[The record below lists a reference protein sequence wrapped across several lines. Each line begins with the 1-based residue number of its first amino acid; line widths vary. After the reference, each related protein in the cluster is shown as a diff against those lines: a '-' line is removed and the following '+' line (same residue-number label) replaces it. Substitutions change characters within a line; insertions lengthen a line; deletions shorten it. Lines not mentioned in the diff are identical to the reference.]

1 VIWRTI
7 PDHTTV
13 KTLATGLD
21 LSNFRFFNSKNS
33 CESPMANPKN
43 SSTPNHLQQAK
54 SNPFKKAL
62 LAILAVM
69 ALFYVGYWFSQ
80 MVF

>member
-1 VIWRTI
+1 
-7 PDHTTV
+7 
-13 KTLATGLD
+13 
-21 LSNFRFFNSKNS
+21 
-33 CESPMANPKN
+33 MANSKN

-62 LAILAVM
+62 LTILAVM

>member
-1 VIWRTI
+1 
-7 PDHTTV
+7 
-13 KTLATGLD
+13 
-21 LSNFRFFNSKNS
+21 
-33 CESPMANPKN
+33 MANPKN